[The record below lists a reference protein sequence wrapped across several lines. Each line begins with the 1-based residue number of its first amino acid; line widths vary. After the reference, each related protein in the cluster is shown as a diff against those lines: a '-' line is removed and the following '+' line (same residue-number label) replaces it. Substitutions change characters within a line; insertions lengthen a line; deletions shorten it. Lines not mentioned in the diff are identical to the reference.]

1 MLVFYT
7 GNTFHQ
13 PGDVLSLSGDR
24 VGAETRRVTLARVVN
39 RRTSAAACH
48 AQPAYNANAAAP
60 AFFPV
65 SLSAQ
70 TEPAIDA
77 EILQATEDSIK
88 LRMPARAGIYQASLY
103 GAAGELLQSVWLNLP
118 QLETVLGDN
127 GDSVSPGGLI
137 RLAGYRLCPADA
149 PLPAEVRLRNAAQTV
164 VLSPEAQDAPYALSV
179 RLPEDIPEGEYEL
192 SLHSGYGDDGCWA
205 APRGIRIRASFLKGI
220 PRRVFNVRDY
230 GAKGVGAFHND
241 TAGILA
247 ALSAARENGGGTVY
261 FPHGNYLFTYL
272 LDIPQ
277 NVEIK
282 GDGVTKTSLTFLPYL
297 WDLNQ
302 LPPQIIHLCGSNYVH
317 DLDISG
323 MRVST
328 LFGANDAADIRI
340 ERLTS
345 TFIPFCGGPSVT
357 DTLGDKYSH
366 AQLKMKVAQE
376 ASYYRSASG
385 EVMFRFYHC
394 RNIFLDTIALCS
406 DDMTAHQFPRCENVY
421 LGHSKF
427 SGQGGAVFGCAN
439 AYIEHNDYHHLAI
452 NLALSHSFFAYNTA
466 AERMDNNREI
476 MTTDCYGL
484 YCDSPR
490 DESHIWRTDNR
501 KDAYRLQKSF
511 ADGALTGCLLLLT
524 AGRGAG
530 QVRRIAENHAD
541 RIALEQPFAVP
552 PKDGATK
559 ALIFNNHADNIVFK
573 NHFENGG
580 AFQFYG
586 LQLHTVIAENTFKK
600 VFSMDLTSGFFYNTV
615 HPHWYVSFAGNRLY
629 DITVLERWGYS
640 FDMVSGMDVDRI
652 QSRLCVRCHGGRIP
666 NQQRSNAF
674 SGNLLEDGYGT
685 AL

>member
-60 AFFPV
+60 SFFAV

-220 PRRVFNVRDY
+220 PRRVFNVQDY

-357 DTLGDKYSH
+357 DTLGD
-366 AQLKMKVAQE
+366 
-376 ASYYRSASG
+376 
-385 EVMFRFYHC
+385 
-394 RNIFLDTIALCS
+394 
-406 DDMTAHQFPRCENVY
+406 
-421 LGHSKF
+421 
-427 SGQGGAVFGCAN
+427 
-439 AYIEHNDYHHLAI
+439 
-452 NLALSHSFFAYNTA
+452 
-466 AERMDNNREI
+466 NNREI

-490 DESHIWRTDNR
+490 DESHIWRVDNR

-573 NHFENGG
+573 NHFENSG

>member
-1 MLVFYT
+1 
-7 GNTFHQ
+7 
-13 PGDVLSLSGDR
+13 
-24 VGAETRRVTLARVVN
+24 
-39 RRTSAAACH
+39 
-48 AQPAYNANAAAP
+48 
-60 AFFPV
+60 
-65 SLSAQ
+65 
-70 TEPAIDA
+70 
-77 EILQATEDSIK
+77 
-88 LRMPARAGIYQASLY
+88 MPAQAGIYQASLY

-137 RLAGYRLCPADA
+137 RLAGYRLCLADA

-220 PRRVFNVRDY
+220 PRRVFNVQDY

-357 DTLGDKYSH
+357 DTLGD
-366 AQLKMKVAQE
+366 
-376 ASYYRSASG
+376 
-385 EVMFRFYHC
+385 
-394 RNIFLDTIALCS
+394 
-406 DDMTAHQFPRCENVY
+406 
-421 LGHSKF
+421 
-427 SGQGGAVFGCAN
+427 
-439 AYIEHNDYHHLAI
+439 
-452 NLALSHSFFAYNTA
+452 
-466 AERMDNNREI
+466 NNREI

-490 DESHIWRTDNR
+490 DESHIWRVDNR

-552 PKDGATK
+552 P
-559 ALIFNNHADNIVFK
+559 
-573 NHFENGG
+573 
-580 AFQFYG
+580 
-586 LQLHTVIAENTFKK
+586 
-600 VFSMDLTSGFFYNTV
+600 
-615 HPHWYVSFAGNRLY
+615 
-629 DITVLERWGYS
+629 
-640 FDMVSGMDVDRI
+640 
-652 QSRLCVRCHGGRIP
+652 
-666 NQQRSNAF
+666 
-674 SGNLLEDGYGT
+674 
-685 AL
+685 

>member
-48 AQPAYNANAAAP
+48 AQPAYNANAVAP

-149 PLPAEVRLRNAAQTV
+149 PLPAEVRLRSAAQTA

-205 APRGIRIRASFLKGI
+205 APRGIRMRASFLKGI

-323 MRVST
+323 TRVST

-357 DTLGDKYSH
+357 DTLGD
-366 AQLKMKVAQE
+366 
-376 ASYYRSASG
+376 
-385 EVMFRFYHC
+385 
-394 RNIFLDTIALCS
+394 
-406 DDMTAHQFPRCENVY
+406 
-421 LGHSKF
+421 
-427 SGQGGAVFGCAN
+427 
-439 AYIEHNDYHHLAI
+439 
-452 NLALSHSFFAYNTA
+452 
-466 AERMDNNREI
+466 NNSEI

-490 DESHIWRTDNR
+490 DESHIWRVDNR

>member
-24 VGAETRRVTLARVVN
+24 IGAETRRVTLARVVN

-247 ALSAARENGGGTVY
+247 ALSAAR
-261 FPHGNYLFTYL
+261 
-272 LDIPQ
+272 
-277 NVEIK
+277 
-282 GDGVTKTSLTFLPYL
+282 
-297 WDLNQ
+297 
-302 LPPQIIHLCGSNYVH
+302 
-317 DLDISG
+317 
-323 MRVST
+323 
-328 LFGANDAADIRI
+328 
-340 ERLTS
+340 
-345 TFIPFCGGPSVT
+345 
-357 DTLGDKYSH
+357 
-366 AQLKMKVAQE
+366 
-376 ASYYRSASG
+376 
-385 EVMFRFYHC
+385 
-394 RNIFLDTIALCS
+394 
-406 DDMTAHQFPRCENVY
+406 
-421 LGHSKF
+421 
-427 SGQGGAVFGCAN
+427 
-439 AYIEHNDYHHLAI
+439 
-452 NLALSHSFFAYNTA
+452 
-466 AERMDNNREI
+466 
-476 MTTDCYGL
+476 
-484 YCDSPR
+484 
-490 DESHIWRTDNR
+490 
-501 KDAYRLQKSF
+501 
-511 ADGALTGCLLLLT
+511 
-524 AGRGAG
+524 
-530 QVRRIAENHAD
+530 
-541 RIALEQPFAVP
+541 
-552 PKDGATK
+552 
-559 ALIFNNHADNIVFK
+559 
-573 NHFENGG
+573 
-580 AFQFYG
+580 
-586 LQLHTVIAENTFKK
+586 
-600 VFSMDLTSGFFYNTV
+600 
-615 HPHWYVSFAGNRLY
+615 
-629 DITVLERWGYS
+629 
-640 FDMVSGMDVDRI
+640 
-652 QSRLCVRCHGGRIP
+652 
-666 NQQRSNAF
+666 
-674 SGNLLEDGYGT
+674 
-685 AL
+685 

>member
-39 RRTSAAACH
+39 RRTNAAACH

-77 EILQATEDSIK
+77 EILQATEDSLK

-220 PRRVFNVRDY
+220 PRRVFTVRDY

-261 FPHGNYLFTYL
+261 FPHGNYLFTHL

-323 MRVST
+323 TRVST
-328 LFGANDAADIRI
+328 LFGANDAADIWI

-357 DTLGDKYSH
+357 GTLG
-366 AQLKMKVAQE
+366 
-376 ASYYRSASG
+376 
-385 EVMFRFYHC
+385 
-394 RNIFLDTIALCS
+394 
-406 DDMTAHQFPRCENVY
+406 
-421 LGHSKF
+421 
-427 SGQGGAVFGCAN
+427 
-439 AYIEHNDYHHLAI
+439 
-452 NLALSHSFFAYNTA
+452 
-466 AERMDNNREI
+466 DNNREI

-580 AFQFYG
+580 TFQFYG

>member
-1 MLVFYT
+1 
-7 GNTFHQ
+7 
-13 PGDVLSLSGDR
+13 
-24 VGAETRRVTLARVVN
+24 
-39 RRTSAAACH
+39 
-48 AQPAYNANAAAP
+48 
-60 AFFPV
+60 
-65 SLSAQ
+65 
-70 TEPAIDA
+70 
-77 EILQATEDSIK
+77 
-88 LRMPARAGIYQASLY
+88 MPARAGIYQASLY

-137 RLAGYRLCPADA
+137 RLPGYRLCPADA
-149 PLPAEVRLRNAAQTV
+149 PLPAEVRLRSAAQTA

-323 MRVST
+323 TRVST

-345 TFIPFCGGPSVT
+345 TFIHFCGGPSVT
-357 DTLGDKYSH
+357 GTLG
-366 AQLKMKVAQE
+366 
-376 ASYYRSASG
+376 
-385 EVMFRFYHC
+385 
-394 RNIFLDTIALCS
+394 
-406 DDMTAHQFPRCENVY
+406 
-421 LGHSKF
+421 
-427 SGQGGAVFGCAN
+427 
-439 AYIEHNDYHHLAI
+439 
-452 NLALSHSFFAYNTA
+452 
-466 AERMDNNREI
+466 DNNREI

-490 DESHIWRTDNR
+490 DESHIWRADNR

-600 VFSMDLTSGFFYNTV
+600 VFSIGLTSGFFYNTV